1 MANQSPLAY
10 TGRVL
15 ASTSQVGVCQF
26 NPEDF
31 SVSGEGVVSLGGTGA
46 VQTVNSLLPTAGNI
60 LIQGTGSQIGVAN
73 AGSTVTL
80 SLPSAVTAPG
90 SVAST
95 TFLSAGTQLRCNGG
109 AATDFIGQAIL
120 VNGTVTV
127 ANTNISADDRIFVSV
142 SAQNATTAFGHLVT
156 SITPA
161 TSFTITSFQNNN
173 PGNIQTNDLS
183 TVDYFIVRQF

>member
-26 NPEDF
+26 NPQDF

-46 VQTVNSLLPTAGNI
+46 VQTINSLLPTAGNI

-109 AATDFIGQAIL
+109 AATDFIGQATL
-120 VNGTVTV
+120 VGGTATV
-127 ANTNISADDRIFVSV
+127 ANTNITANDRILLSV
-142 SAQNATTAFGHLVT
+142 SNINASTKLGQLTFT
-156 SITPA
+156 ITPA
-161 TSFTITSFQNNN
+161 TNFVINSRQANTPSSLE
-173 PGNIQTNDLS
+173 TNDLS
-183 TVDYFIVRQF
+183 TIDYFIVREF

>member
-1 MANQSPLAY
+1 MANQNPLAY

-15 ASTSQVGVCQF
+15 ASTSRVGVCQF
-26 NPEDF
+26 NPQDF

-109 AATDFIGQAIL
+109 AVTDFIGQATL
-120 VNGTVTV
+120 TAGTVSV
-127 ANTNISADDRIFVSV
+127 ANTNITADDRIFLSV
-142 SAQNATTAFGHLVT
+142 SDINGSTKLGHLT
-156 SITPA
+156 FTITPA
-161 TSFTITSFQNNN
+161 TGFVINSRQASTPASLETSD
-173 PGNIQTNDLS
+173 IS
-183 TVDYFIVRQF
+183 IVDYFIVRQF